1 MTWQRHVTDVDITF
15 WDDNTTAWDDLN
27 EKRTGWDISLSGRD
41 IWQRP
46 VEASRSWQ
54 RHVTDVDITFW
65 DDNATTWDD
74 LNEKRTGWD
83 ISLSGRDI
91 WRKH

>member
-1 MTWQRHVTDVDITF
+1 MT
-15 WDDNTTAWDDLN
+15 
-27 EKRTGWDISLSGRD
+27 
-41 IWQRP
+41 
-46 VEASRSWQ
+46 WQ

-74 LNEKRTGWD
+74 LNEQRTGWD

-91 WRKH
+91 WSKH